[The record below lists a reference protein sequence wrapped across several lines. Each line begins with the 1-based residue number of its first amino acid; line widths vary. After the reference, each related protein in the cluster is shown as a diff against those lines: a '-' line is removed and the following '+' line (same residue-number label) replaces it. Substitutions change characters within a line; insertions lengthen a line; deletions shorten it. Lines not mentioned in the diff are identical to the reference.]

1 MATKKQ
7 SASVGTLNELHA
19 AVAAYMLHRLASSK
33 PPEDAEL
40 DEDGELPFF
49 IPLAAAELQVMV
61 SFLNNNDITA
71 TPDTEH
77 MVALAKEFADDLKT
91 SRELKAQRIVSN
103 SDDGVSHLLS

>member
-1 MATKKQ
+1 MAAKKQ

-33 PPEDAEL
+33 PPEDADPE
-40 DEDGELPFF
+40 DEDAFF
-49 IPLAAAELQVMV
+49 IPLAASELQVMV

-77 MVALAKEFADDLKT
+77 MVALAKEFKDELDK
-91 SRELKAQRIVSN
+91 SRALKAERIVAN